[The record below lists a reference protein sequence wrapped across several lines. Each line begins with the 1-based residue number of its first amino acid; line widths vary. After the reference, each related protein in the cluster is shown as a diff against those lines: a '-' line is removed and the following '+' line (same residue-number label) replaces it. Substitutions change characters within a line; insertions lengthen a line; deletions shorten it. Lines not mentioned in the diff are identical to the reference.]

1 MGEPQRFLYEVMKN
15 MHVVGL
21 NERPLRKNG
30 ILFKSQRQLLK
41 KKKSHIERMTFFLFL
56 LLDPIVLNYA
66 VQVIDVASW

>member
-1 MGEPQRFLYEVMKN
+1 
-15 MHVVGL
+15 MHVVGV

>member
-1 MGEPQRFLYEVMKN
+1 

-66 VQVIDVASW
+66 VQVIDVAS

>member
-1 MGEPQRFLYEVMKN
+1 

>member
-1 MGEPQRFLYEVMKN
+1 
-15 MHVVGL
+15 MHVVGV

-41 KKKSHIERMTFFLFL
+41 KKKSHIKRMTFFLFL

-66 VQVIDVASW
+66 VQVIDVAS